1 MKPSPIV
8 CSFVAAI
15 LLLSFTFQPVMAG
28 TLDLSKD
35 HWAIQSLIDR
45 ELLELDEEGVFFGSE
60 PVDRYTFVVTIAKI
74 LEEIETGTLKAS
86 EDDYQLLREITNEF
100 RKELTELFAKTGKLE
115 DDLSHNTKEQI
126 AVDERVNNIVQQLI
140 DIERMMS
147 RIETSLMEETEQSRK
162 LAQSL
167 QEQGNLLQEQAFGLS
182 DIQNEQIKKL
192 QNALET
198 LDKTLEDQ
206 QSQIKRLN
214 NTIEEYRGSI
224 PLEIDSVREELTEF
238 KKEIAALDDQQNQ
251 TIINLEKNTDKML
264 ETMLKTQGELIRLQ
278 EETKAKLD
286 KLNEIIVDLEKDNV
300 ELSVLIN
307 NEEKN
312 RIADSEQFQAEL
324 LKLQNEVDYLST
336 QVGIS
341 EEELATLT
349 KKIEDS
355 ILVELNKASI
365 QKKHLEDDLADLKYE
380 FDNYKETTAKEL
392 KSAKSTAMIGIAAAV
407 ISIVISIINMK

>member
-1 MKPSPIV
+1 M
-8 CSFVAAI
+8 
-15 LLLSFTFQPVMAG
+15 
-28 TLDLSKD
+28 
-35 HWAIQSLIDR
+35 
-45 ELLELDEEGVFFGSE
+45 
-60 PVDRYTFVVTIAKI
+60 
-74 LEEIETGTLKAS
+74 
-86 EDDYQLLREITNEF
+86 
-100 RKELTELFAKTGKLE
+100 
-115 DDLSHNTKEQI
+115 
-126 AVDERVNNIVQQLI
+126 
-140 DIERMMS
+140 
-147 RIETSLMEETEQSRK
+147 
-162 LAQSL
+162 
-167 QEQGNLLQEQAFGLS
+167 
-182 DIQNEQIKKL
+182 
-192 QNALET
+192 
-198 LDKTLEDQ
+198 
-206 QSQIKRLN
+206 
-214 NTIEEYRGSI
+214 
-224 PLEIDSVREELTEF
+224 
-238 KKEIAALDDQQNQ
+238 
-251 TIINLEKNTDKML
+251 
-264 ETMLKTQGELIRLQ
+264 Q